1 MPVTTSP
8 IVLEQFAEGI
18 NRNLDTIDRYLF
30 DFTQPEYP
38 VISAE
43 TPYKHWVQE
52 FQMIQGLSRPQVNR
66 DLQAPPQ
73 VSPVKGPKTVIRQT
87 SYRSQLII
95 EETAVRVS
103 DHQSI
108 YDNVED
114 LITSIKTLKD
124 VNGVNFFNNGFTN
137 GLATNITEVDGTAR
151 APFSTGHF
159 YENGAST
166 WSNYVNLA
174 VPPSVDIVYQV
185 IFQYLK
191 RLQDFN
197 GNFITWDMNFTIV
210 TPTAN
215 PAYGVAAEEIIRSD
229 TRPDTAN
236 RATNILRGINLSHVS
251 LNQLTSTTKWF
262 IIVSTSNR
270 VYPLRLIQAIDRE
283 ITPLEKNLSGNP
295 HAMSMTSR
303 TQFAFG
309 WKHSYRGI
317 VAIGT

>member
-1 MPVTTSP
+1 MAVTTSP
-8 IVLEQFAEGI
+8 LVLEQFAEGI

-30 DFTQPEYP
+30 DFSMPEYP

-66 DLQAPPQ
+66 DLEPPPQ
-73 VSPVKGPKTVIRQT
+73 VSPVKGPKTVIRQV
-87 SYRSQLII
+87 SYRSQLIV

-103 DHQSI
+103 DHQAI

-114 LITSIKTLKD
+114 LITSMKTLKD
-124 VNGVNFFNNGFTN
+124 VNGVNFFNNGFTD

-151 APFSTGHF
+151 APFSTAHV
-159 YENGAST
+159 YESGGPT
-166 WSNYVNLA
+166 WSNFVNVA
-174 VPPSVDIVYQV
+174 VPPSIDVVYQV

-197 GNFITWDMNFTIV
+197 GNYITWDLNFTIV

-215 PAYGVAAEEIIRSD
+215 PAFGVAAEEIIRSD
-229 TRPDTAN
+229 TRPDSAN
-236 RATNILRGINLSHVS
+236 RATNILKGITLRHMPI
-251 LNQLTSTTKWF
+251 NQLTSTTKWF
-262 IIVSTSNR
+262 IVVSTANR
-270 VYPLRLIQAIDRE
+270 IFPLRLIQAIASE

-309 WKHSYRGI
+309 WRHSYRGI

>member
-8 IVLEQFAEGI
+8 LVLEQFAEGI

-30 DFTQPEYP
+30 DFSMPEYP

-43 TPYKHWVQE
+43 TPFKHWVQE

-66 DLQAPPQ
+66 DLQPPPQ

-87 SYRSQLII
+87 SYRSQLIV

-124 VNGVNFFNNGFTN
+124 VNGVNFFNNGFTD

-166 WSNYVNLA
+166 WSNYVNVA

-191 RLQDFN
+191 RLKDFN
-197 GNFITWDMNFTIV
+197 DNFITWDMNFTIV

-236 RATNILRGINLSHVS
+236 RATNILRGINLNHVS

-262 IIVSTSNR
+262 IVVSTSNR

-309 WKHSYRGI
+309 WRHSYRGI